1 MMEVMAQVMRA
12 VRAGGAPVLRGWL
25 HLAALVAAVPC
36 GALLVLR
43 SRSLVSLVS
52 VSVYAAALVGLYG
65 VSSGYHLLRLSA
77 AARDRMRR
85 LDHAMIYAF
94 IGACYTPVCLLVIR
108 GRLGIT
114 LLVLGWVAALAGAI
128 TSMTRF
134 GFGRVATA
142 GYLVVG
148 WLVVLG
154 IPRLLTRL
162 DRSELLLLALGGLA
176 YTLGFIVLTTRFPN
190 PSPRMFGY
198 HEVWHT
204 MVVAG
209 SACHYVLFWQLAR

>member
-1 MMEVMAQVMRA
+1 MIEPMTRLARGGERRA
-12 VRAGGAPVLRGWL
+12 PLLRGWL
-25 HLAALVAAVPC
+25 HFVALVAAIPS
-36 GALLVLR
+36 GILLVLR
-43 SRSLVSLVS
+43 SRSTLSLVS
-52 VSVYAAALVGLYG
+52 VTVYAAALVGLYAI
-65 VSSGYHLLRLSA
+65 SSGYHLLRLSA

-94 IGACYTPVCLLVIR
+94 IGACYTPVCLLVI
-108 GRLGIT
+108 GGTLGIT
-114 LLVLGWVAALAGAI
+114 LLVLGWVTAIAGVI
-128 TSMTRF
+128 TSMSRF
-134 GFGRVATA
+134 GFSRVATA

-154 IPRLLTRL
+154 VPRLLSRL
-162 DRSELLLLALGGLA
+162 SGSELLLLAVGGVA
-176 YTLGFIVLTTRFPN
+176 YTLGFIVLTTRHPN

-209 SACHYVLFWQLAR
+209 SACHYALFWQLVH